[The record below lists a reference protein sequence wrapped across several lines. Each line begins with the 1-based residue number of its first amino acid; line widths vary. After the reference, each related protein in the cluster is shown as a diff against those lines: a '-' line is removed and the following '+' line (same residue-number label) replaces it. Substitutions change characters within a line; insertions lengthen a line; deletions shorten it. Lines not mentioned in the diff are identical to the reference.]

1 MYIIDHDDK
10 TRARINGDPRD
21 QLLQLQLGSGAGS
34 PGEQVRLCEAG
45 VALGIYWGQWRLVGP
60 LFSQEKQFQGCQGEI
75 SMISACFNMFQPGLT
90 CFHLFQLVS
99 TY

>member
-10 TRARINGDPRD
+10 ARARINGNSRD

-34 PGEQVRLCEAG
+34 SGEQVRLCEAG
-45 VALGIYWGQWRLVGP
+45 VALGIYWDQWLVGP
-60 LFSQEKQFQGCQGEI
+60 LFSQEKQFQVVSKMSRCDFNDF
-75 SMISACFNMFQPGLT
+75 SMFQHFSNWFNMFP
-90 CFHLFQLVS
+90 LVS